1 VATSWA
7 VFKRS
12 NWGLSIALGIGL
24 AVSSADA
31 GAQQSSPSGGADVL
45 DEVVV
50 TGSRIRRDTPV
61 GNIAVTEID
70 SGQIEV
76 RGFVN
81 PIESLEQLPFVE
93 VGVNNRGTSTQFGDN
108 NAYINLYGLG
118 QQRTLTLIDGRRM
131 VSSVQG
137 SVFNTGNI
145 TGSQVD
151 VSIINPSIIKASQ
164 VRTVGAGAVY
174 GADAVAGVV
183 NFILDREFKGLKAT
197 TQYGI
202 SDRSDGVSKRVSIA
216 WGDELLDGRANLVLA
231 GEYFEQDAVYLGPN
245 RPWSLVGSVTNPLS
259 ASTSDGVRDS
269 VFVLNP
275 ISLQTPLGGRLD
287 MRRTNVASTAFQ
299 FFPAF
304 CTAAAGKT
312 GAGTHGGLA
321 SCSAFTTARGAAPY
335 QFAIANPTLA
345 GLNPLAFVGTFGLTS
360 AFPVIPTAAGSPEAL
375 AGLNRIALPRVFD
388 GAGNPVAL
396 NLGSFLPPNWAAVSS
411 AIDSGGFDTNHLN
424 TLIAGQERYNF
435 NAFFKFELTPA
446 ISYKGDVLYS
456 RIDNLQAADNFQS
469 NSPAA
474 SFTAGN
480 AGIPIYY
487 DQNPFVTAG
496 TRAFINSVVAAN
508 PTNPFE
514 LLNGQRVFY
523 LQRSLAD
530 ITGSLNGQITN
541 FEGNLSETFATGH
554 TLGGDLDLADRDFY
568 WEATFG
574 YSTNKSEN
582 AAPNDILDIEFALAT
597 DVVASPTTGQPVC
610 RQQLLA
616 APEAI
621 NIRNPYLTNINIATG
636 IVPTKAQIDA
646 CKPLNLMG
654 SGLASK
660 EAIDYVITKN
670 TSVNEAAQRY
680 LSLQFGGE
688 ILELPAGKVL
698 FNTEV
703 QRRREELT
711 FSPGRSFLLGL
722 GRTTIGQPSDGYS
735 ETTEGG
741 LEFSVPVFGGETSF
755 PMLRQL
761 QFDAAV
767 RRVER
772 GGEGTPNGILNPRVK
787 SVEEGATI
795 NNIGGLWAPVEWLA
809 FRGNKSSSVRS
820 PSLVENLGAPQTGF
834 SGLAGLF
841 PCNAFNRN
849 SGPASGIRITNC
861 NALEARLGLPAG
873 TFATLQTPGGTVP
886 AGVAGSPSV
895 LNETSDAWTLGL
907 VMKFPAIEGLQIEMD
922 YVDIRIDK
930 QIALTWL
937 GGSCFDQPDFPVSL
951 IGGNSACESLTLAVG
966 TGPGGLTGPFTI
978 PATNIITGS
987 PIAPPAILGAP
998 ASVQAP
1004 YSIATAK
1011 FSNVNAGST
1020 WLQGFNG
1027 KIGWQFGVG
1036 DALESLGFEGRPWGE
1051 MRLDAYIYYLDRVR
1065 TSSSGT
1071 FGVDTVDL
1079 RGRAGW
1085 EKIQSRLDV
1094 AHRVGRFSHV
1104 AQLFYTGRSNAN
1116 PFLNS
1121 ALLPDQAES
1130 FFRPRFKYFNY
1141 NVGYEISDTITARAV
1156 VNNVFDDQLQPQF
1169 GLPGDSF
1176 GRNYFVRVD
1185 ARF

>member
-1 VATSWA
+1 MTIRTA
-7 VFKRS
+7 VKRS
-12 NWGLSIALGIGL
+12 IWNPAIAVGIGFAL
-24 AVSSADA
+24 FSA
-31 GAQQSSPSGGADVL
+31 GASAQDAAQNRGADIL
-45 DEVVV
+45 EEVVV

-70 SGQIEV
+70 AGQIEV

-151 VSIINPSIIKASQ
+151 VTIINPSIIKATQ

-183 NFILDREFKGLKAT
+183 NFILDREFKGLKVT
-197 TQYGI
+197 TQYGV
-202 SDRSDGVSKRVSIA
+202 SDRSDGASKRVSIA
-216 WGDELLDGRANLVLA
+216 WGDELFDGRANIVLA
-231 GEYFEQDAVYLGPN
+231 GEYFEQDPVYLGSN
-245 RPWSLVGSVTNPLS
+245 RPWSLVAAATNPLS
-259 ASTSDGVRDS
+259 ASTSDGIPNNI
-269 VFVLNP
+269 FVLNP
-275 ISLQTPLGGRLD
+275 ISLQTPLGGRFD
-287 MRRTNVASTAFQ
+287 MRQTNAGSTLFQ

-304 CTAAAGKT
+304 CTTAAGKT
-312 GAGTHGGLA
+312 GGGTHGGTA
-321 SCSAFTTARGAAPY
+321 ACSAFTTARGVAPY
-335 QFAIANPTLA
+335 QFAVANPTLA
-345 GLNPLAFVGTFGLTS
+345 GLNPLAFIGTFGLTS
-360 AFPVIPTAAGSPEAL
+360 AFPVVNTVAGSPEAL
-375 AGLNRIALPRVFD
+375 AGLNRVALPRVFD

-396 NLGSFLPPNWAAVSS
+396 NLGDYLPPNWASVASTLN
-411 AIDSGGFDTNHLN
+411 SGGFDTLHLN

-435 NAFFKFELTPA
+435 NAFFKFELTPS
-446 ISYKGDVLYS
+446 ITYKGDVLYS
-456 RIDNLQAADNFQS
+456 RIDNVQAADNFQF

-487 DQNPFVTAG
+487 EQNPFVTAG
-496 TRAFINSVVAAN
+496 TRAFINSVVAGN
-508 PTNPFE
+508 TTNPFL

-530 ITGSLNGQITN
+530 ITGSLKGQITN

-554 TLGGDLDLADRDFY
+554 TLGGDLEFSGRNLY
-568 WEATFG
+568 WEATLG

-582 AAPNDILDIEFALAT
+582 AAPTDILDIEFALAT
-597 DVVASPTTGQPVC
+597 DVVTNPATGQPVC

-621 NIRNPYLTNINIATG
+621 NVRNPYLTNINIATG

-646 CKPLNLMG
+646 CKPLNLLG
-654 SGLASK
+654 TGFASQ
-660 EAIDYVITKN
+660 EAISYVTTKN
-670 TSVNEAAQRY
+670 ESTNKAAQRY
-680 LSLQFGGE
+680 MSLQFGGD
-688 ILELPAGKVL
+688 ILDLPAGKVL

-711 FSPGRSFLLGL
+711 FTPNRAFLLGL

-735 ETTEGG
+735 ETTEAG
-741 LEFSVPVFGGETSF
+741 LEVSVPLFGGEASL
-755 PMLRQL
+755 PLLRQL
-761 QFDAAV
+761 QLDAAV

-772 GGEGTPNGILNPRVK
+772 DGEGTPNGISNPRVK
-787 SVEEGATI
+787 SVNETATI
-795 NNIGGLWAPVEWLA
+795 ENVGGLWAPLEWLA
-809 FRGNKSSSVRS
+809 FRGNKSTSVRS
-820 PSLVENLGAPQTGF
+820 PSLVESLGAPQTGF

-841 PCNAFNRN
+841 PCNAANRN

-861 NALEARLGLPAG
+861 NAFEARLGLPAG
-873 TFATLQTPGGTVP
+873 TFATLNTPGGTVP

-907 VMKFPAIEGLQIEMD
+907 VLKFPAIEGLQIEMD

-937 GGSCFDQPDFPVSL
+937 GGRCFDQPDFPQSL
-951 IGGNSACESLTLAVG
+951 IGGESACEALTLAVG
-966 TGPGGLTGPFTI
+966 SGPGGLTGPFTI
-978 PATNIITGS
+978 PATNIITGN

-1004 YSIATAK
+1004 YSIATGK

-1027 KIGWQFGVG
+1027 KISWQFGVG
-1036 DALESLGFEGRPWGE
+1036 DAFEALGFQSRPWGE
-1051 MRLDAYIYYLDRVR
+1051 MRVDALIYYLDRVR

-1094 AHRVGRFSHV
+1094 AHRMGRFSHV
-1104 AQLFYTGRSNAN
+1104 MQMFYTGRSNAN
-1116 PFLNS
+1116 PFLNP
-1121 ALLPDQAES
+1121 ALYPDQDGS

-1141 NVGYEISDTITARAV
+1141 NVGYEITDKITARAV
-1156 VNNVFDDQLQPQF
+1156 INNVFDDQLQPQF
-1169 GLPGDSF
+1169 GIPGDSF
-1176 GRNYFVRVD
+1176 GRNYAVRVD